1 MHTHDDVIR
10 LSASDLVNH
19 LSCRHLTRLN
29 AAVAVGE
36 MEPPSYHDPF
46 LELLQ
51 KRGADHEEG
60 YIQHLKAQGL
70 EIVRIDGDTIEDL
83 HVEQTVAAMRR
94 GVEVIVQGALADG
107 RWCGRTDILRRV
119 DAPSQLGG
127 WSYEVYDTKLSRETK
142 GGTILQLSLYSDLV
156 ERIQGRRPEQMHVV
170 VPWSDYQAESF
181 RTDDYA
187 AYYRLVRRSLEQALD
202 QEVPADT
209 YPDPKPHCDICRWR
223 RPCDQR
229 RRDDDHL
236 CLVAGISNPQIREL
250 QSRSVC
256 TTATL
261 ATEPLP
267 LEWRPQRGAKWSY
280 ERVRE
285 QARVQVE
292 GRTQNQQIFETL
304 ELAPDR
310 GLAVLPVPSPGD
322 MFFDFEGDPFV
333 GEGGLD
339 YLFGHVVTDAD
350 GGYRHAA
357 LWALTRADEKDRFER
372 FVNVVMERWAQ
383 YPDMHIYHFGPYE
396 PGTIKRLMGRY
407 ATCEEEVDR
416 MLRAGLFVDLYRV
429 MRNGIRA
436 SVESYSLKN
445 MEKFYGFQR
454 SVLMQQANLSRFSVQ
469 SAFELGDG
477 PSISDLDKATVE
489 QSNRDRCVSAL
500 RLRDWLEQ
508 VRARLI
514 ESGND
519 IERPDPVD
527 GDASDAIS
535 EHQERIAALSEAIAG
550 DVPVDSEER
559 TNEQQAR
566 WVLANLLDWHR
577 REDKATWWEYFRL
590 ADLSAEELG
599 EERAAISGLAF
610 IGTVGGTAATP
621 VHRYRFEPQET
632 ELRGGESL
640 RSVGGDWF
648 GKLEQIDLQT
658 RTVDI
663 KKRRDTAQLHSPAVY
678 AHDRIPTN
686 ELVDSLLRIGD
697 YVAEN
702 GIAGSG
708 DYGAARGLL
717 LRQPPR
723 LEGQPIRLTEETTLQ
738 AALRISPLLRST
750 VLPVQG
756 PPGAGKTYTG
766 ARMIAELIHCGKQVG
781 ITANSH
787 KVIRNLLDAV
797 MVAAQERG
805 IPVKAIQKC
814 SERDFGESEY
824 GIARAKSNGSLFTAL
839 ARGIHV
845 AGGTAWLWSRPEA
858 AGAVDV
864 LFVDEAAQMSLANVL
879 AVSQA
884 ADSLVLLG
892 DPQQLDQPT
901 KGTHP
906 DGTGVS
912 ALAYLLGD
920 RQTIEENQ
928 GLFLEETWRLHPAV
942 CDFTS
947 GVFYQGRLKSRRDME
962 IQNVAC
968 GSPVSGTGL
977 RLMPVHHEGNRNSS
991 AEEADR
997 VAELFRRLTDGT
1009 AVWTNHKGEILP
1021 VTKSDVLI
1029 ITPYNAQVSELM
1041 NRLPDARI
1049 GTVDKFQ
1056 GQEAPVVIYS
1066 MATSSPEDAPRG
1078 MEFLYSLN
1086 RLNVATSR
1094 ARCVCVLV
1102 ASPKLFEPE
1111 CHTPRQMK
1119 LANAFCRYRELA
1131 TELAVSA

>member
-29 AAVAVGE
+29 TAVAVGE

-70 EIVRIDGDTIEDL
+70 KIVRIDGDTIEDL

-107 RWCGRTDILRRV
+107 RWCGRADILRRV

-127 WSYEVYDTKLSRETK
+127 WSYEIYDTKLSRETK

-156 ERIQGRRPEQMHVV
+156 NRIQGRRPEQMHVV

-202 QEVPADT
+202 REVPADT

-223 RPCDQR
+223 CPCDQR

-445 MEKFYGFQR
+445 METFYGFQR

-519 IERPDPVD
+519 IERPDPGD

-535 EHQERIAALSEAIAG
+535 EHQERIAVLSEAIDG

-686 ELVDSLLRIGD
+686 ELVDSLFRIGD

-766 ARMIAELIHCGKQVG
+766 ARMIAELIHCGKQAG

-912 ALAYLLGD
+912 ALAYLLGN

-1009 AVWTNHKGEILP
+1009 AVWTNHKGELLP

-1066 MATSSPEDAPRG
+1066 MTTSSPEDAPRG